1 MNRPSSRPFRMDNIM
16 TTAKFSAMIEG
27 MVKELNVPYMDAI
40 VHYCS
45 RNDIEIETAAKLLNT
60 IIKSKIEAEAMD
72 LNYLPKEAKLPL

>member
-1 MNRPSSRPFRMDNIM
+1 MDNIM

-27 MVKELNVPYMDAI
+27 MVKELNITYMDAI